1 MSELARL
8 SDEVVEVAR
17 KERSDK
23 GSIKITERDLAILR
37 FVGEQYAV
45 RADQLA
51 RLLKRPAPGTLS
63 ESATRA
69 VIARWEKAGLTQSKK
84 VVADEPRFVWLTRRG
99 LDEMGLAFKPW
110 SPTAASLAHIFWT
123 NQVRLYAE
131 ERHPDLVWQ
140 AERYMRAGKPMQTIL
155 DSASHLADGELRSED
170 AVVGI
175 EAELTSKSA
184 PRRESIMKMLAEA
197 YATVWYFAPPNVL
210 PTVRPYPG
218 RGCSGDRIRRG
229 QDDPGEVVVDR
240 GGLAGSVGGHAS
252 ARGQCL

>member
-8 SDEVVEVAR
+8 SDEVVGIAR

-84 VVADEPRFVWLTRRG
+84 VVADEPRFVWLTRKG
-99 LDEMGLAFKPW
+99 LDEVGLAFKPW

-123 NQVRLYAE
+123 NQVRMHTE
-131 ERHPDLVWQ
+131 ERHPDSSWRS
-140 AERYMRAGKPMQTIL
+140 ER
-155 DSASHLADGELRSED
+155 ELRKGRVMQSISTTERHEVD
-170 AVVGI
+170 AEIVLAQGTVAV
-175 EAELTSKSA
+175 EVELSAKSVE
-184 PRRESIMKMLAEA
+184 RRRSIMSEVAGR
-197 YATVWYFAPPNVL
+197 YATVWYFAAPQV
-210 PTVRPYPG
+210 
-218 RGCSGDRIRRG
+218 
-229 QDDPGEVVVDR
+229 Q
-240 GGLAGSVGGHAS
+240 GLLEETRQSVAGSDRVRIYSLEQVA
-252 ARGQCL
+252 